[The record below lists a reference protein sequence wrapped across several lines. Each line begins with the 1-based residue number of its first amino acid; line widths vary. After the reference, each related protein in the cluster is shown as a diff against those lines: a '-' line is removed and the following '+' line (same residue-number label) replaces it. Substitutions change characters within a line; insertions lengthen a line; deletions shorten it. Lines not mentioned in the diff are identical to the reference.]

1 MYIWLLQKDGKSMRK
16 WDYSCEYETQSQA
29 VIILLI
35 LRKSTLSSSAMT
47 SRDAFLI
54 YPRFHVI
61 FSLALHHN
69 CTLRMVWDF
78 LSTIPVQPLHPY
90 VTSYRY
96 VYIHIYI
103 YIYKSRITPSQ
114 GHLPSWFVAGHLPHC
129 LVSCCV
135 SRVVKLI
142 GHIHTNIY
150 EL

>member
-16 WDYSCEYETQSQA
+16 WDYSCEYETQSWA
-29 VIILLI
+29 VIIL
-35 LRKSTLSSSAMT
+35 RKTTLSSSAMT

-69 CTLRMVWDF
+69 CSLRMVRDF

-90 VTSYRY
+90 VTLYRY

-103 YIYKSRITPSQ
+103 CHITPSQ

-135 SRVVKLI
+135 SRVLKLI
-142 GHIHTNIY
+142 GHIHINMY